1 MATTMKELCRN
12 LNIKQN
18 ISTTY
23 HPQMDGQ
30 SERTNQWLEQ
40 YLRIFGNGAQT
51 DWAKWLPLTQYTH
64 NAWPSAATG
73 KSPFELIMGHIPY
86 AHVGKTHSL
95 APAIDSR
102 LAQTKAM
109 RQAAQQ
115 AITHAQQITIRA
127 TKYKPFEEGQKVW
140 LEATHLKTTHPT
152 AKLSPR
158 RYGPFEITKKIS
170 HVVYQLH
177 IPQQWKIHDVFHAAL
192 LTPYKETEKHGP
204 NYHDPPPDVIE
215 GEPEWEVE
223 QIVGARRFGR
233 SRRLQYQVRWT
244 GYSDAHDTWE
254 TADDVHA
261 PQLAAEFW
269 KGNQVLA
276 KRIAYKP
283 TTNKEE
289 ETNSLSISL
298 MTTHGSDHTHQR
310 HAHAHRSGVA
320 SDEER
325 PHSPPSDNEGS
336 NTEPGLDRGRP
347 ILQYRPPTPYAPPHF
362 AHRNSRCGL
371 TLERDAGDDPAR
383 VRDGWTVAA
392 DGGLCSPNGKVWHP
406 RLFGDRYAISTVDE
420 DGALGT
426 TPYVRY
432 AINPE
437 GDPTVYGIFQR
448 EGIIHSKPLKALA
461 SHRLASSRE
470 GHLDW
475 LDGRFALRALID
487 VELRDLDDVG
497 VEADVYR
504 LRKAAFDKK
513 DLEERDR
520 ELSRDWARWYH
531 AKERVHNRLVKAR
544 VRTCLYDAFKDNRA
558 VPRWLQQ
565 GRNGPGPNY
574 VFEGPRY
581 VNQTRRP
588 HRPDDDQTL
597 VPTPI
602 TRTNPL
608 PPNPPTPD
616 ESHHRDTDPSPPPPR
631 TTSTRAQAGGIR
643 KNKGKQC
650 GRPAHLLVLPEVF
663 VTPEPHRGIV
673 PQVLKDQA
681 KANEADKAR
690 RAQRD
695 RDESP
700 SWGDLPD
707 DWDFDHYDN
716 WDVSHG
722 TD

>member
-1 MATTMKELCRN
+1 MQELCKN

-18 ISTTY
+18 ISTAY
-23 HPQMDGQ
+23 HPQTDGQ
-30 SERTNQWLEQ
+30 SKRTNQWLEQ
-40 YLRIFGNGAQT
+40 HLRIFGNGAQT
-51 DWAKWLPLTQYTH
+51 DWSKWLPLAQYTH
-64 NAWPSAATG
+64 NTWPSTATG
-73 KSPFELIMGHIPY
+73 KSPFELIMGHVPY

-95 APAIDSR
+95 APAVDSR

-152 AKLSPR
+152 TKLSPR
-158 RYGPFEITKKIS
+158 RYGPFEITKKLS
-170 HVVYQLH
+170 HVVYQLC
-177 IPQQWKIHDVFHAAL
+177 IPQQWKIHDVFHTAL
-192 LTPYKETEKHGP
+192 LTPYKETEEHGP
-204 NYHDPPPDVIE
+204 NYHEPPPDVIE

-233 SRRLQYQVRWT
+233 SRQLQYRVRWT

-261 PQLAAEFW
+261 PQLTADFW
-269 KGNQVLA
+269 KGNQTLA
-276 KRIAYKP
+276 RELAYKP
-283 TTNKEE
+283 PPIKER

-298 MTTHGSDHTHQR
+298 MTTNGPSHNDQLHPHP
-310 HAHAHRSGVA
+310 HRSRVTG
-320 SDEER
+320 DEE
-325 PHSPPSDNEGS
+325 HSNPPPSDDGGS
-336 NTEPGLDRGRP
+336 DAEPNMDRGRH
-347 ILQYRPPTPYAPPHF
+347 ILQHRPPTPYASMAF
-362 AHRNSRCGL
+362 DHRNSRRAF
-371 TLERDAGDDPAR
+371 TLERDESDDPAR
-383 VRDGWTVAA
+383 VRNGWTVAP
-392 DGGLCSPNGKVWHP
+392 DGGLCGPNGKVWHP
-406 RLFGDRYAISTVDE
+406 RLFGDRYAISMVDE

-432 AINPE
+432 AINPQ
-437 GDPTVYGIFQR
+437 GDPTVYGIFRR
-448 EGIIHSKPLKALA
+448 EGVIHSKPLKALA

-470 GHLDW
+470 GHLNW

-504 LRKAAFDKK
+504 LRKVAFDKK

-520 ELSRDWARWYH
+520 ELSRDWAQWYH

-544 VRTCLYDAFKDNRA
+544 VRTRLYDAFKDNRA

-597 VPTPI
+597 APTPI

-608 PPNPPTPD
+608 PPNPPAPD
-616 ESHHRDTDPSPPPPR
+616 ESHHRSTDPSPPPPR
-631 TTSTRAQAGGIR
+631 TTSTHAQTGGIR
-643 KNKGKQC
+643 KNKGKQR
-650 GRPAHLLVLPEVF
+650 GRPARPLVLPEVF
-663 VTPEPHRGIV
+663 VTPEPHRGII

-690 RAQRD
+690 RTQRD

-707 DWDFDHYDN
+707 EWDFDQYDH
-716 WDVSHG
+716 WDVNPR